1 MFLLSKAVLMMRIKV
16 KINRTDLK
24 ENAFYKAKNRKLI
37 SDDVD
42 KSNSALVS
50 NLIYNMLLKERNKK
64 C

>member
-1 MFLLSKAVLMMRIKV
+1 MMRIKI

-24 ENAFYKAKNRKLI
+24 ENAFYKAKKRKLK

-42 KSNSALVS
+42 KSNSALVN